1 MAGSQ
6 FMCWNS
12 ALSTTTT
19 INTGTQYTLSTNS
32 CALQIAVP
40 SGGLIQLVEWGVSL
54 ATVQATAAL
63 LEVATTATA
72 STMSTA
78 HTTTTVFSA
87 IDALNGSTSRLTMG
101 TGATGY
107 GNGTI
112 TSNTTLRPVDR
123 QQVFS
128 AYAKIWPLE
137 DYPQVGNASA
147 AQYLQFRIN
156 PAATVN
162 AFIWARWIEK
172 I

>member
-1 MAGSQ
+1 LAGSQ
-6 FMCWNS
+6 FQCWNS

-19 INTGTQYTLSTNS
+19 INAGTSYVTGAA
-32 CALQIAVP
+32 CALQLGVP
-40 SGGLIQLVEWGVSL
+40 SGGLIQLIEWGVSL
-54 ATVQATAAL
+54 ATVQATAAV

-72 STMSTA
+72 STMTTA
-78 HTTTTVFSA
+78 HTTTTVFPA
-87 IDALNGSTSRLTMG
+87 INSLNGSTSRLTMS
-101 TGATGY
+101 TTATGY
-107 GNGTI
+107 GTGTI
-112 TSNTTLRPVDR
+112 TSNTTLRPIDR

-156 PAATVN
+156 TAATVT
-162 AFIWARWIEK
+162 AFIYARWIEL